1 MKNEEHTEK
10 YTFVIEL
17 IETFNCT
24 EVGVPPEDAST
35 QVIVRANNSVEA
47 IKKAIDHWV
56 GDDSWESDS
65 FLSKISIA
73 NILLNVKG
81 IIE

>member
-1 MKNEEHTEK
+1 MENEEYTEK

-17 IETFNCT
+17 TETFSCT
-24 EVGVPPEDAST
+24 EVGVPPSDAST

-47 IKKAIDHWV
+47 IKKAIDYWI
-56 GDDSWESDS
+56 GDDSWDSDS
-65 FLSKISIA
+65 FLSKISIV
-73 NILLNVKG
+73 NILLNAKG